1 MDVLFYTSV
10 HILRLVKLIL
20 GCCTVVNDLECEI
33 IDRDDGGGIGF
44 DAGERFR
51 LGNGSEFPSKSIPP
65 LLLLGRRFVVEVDC
79 KVILPSELVNSVAVR
94 FLFPRMDF
102 RGTTND

>member
-33 IDRDDGGGIGF
+33 IGRDGGGGI
-44 DAGERFR
+44 
-51 LGNGSEFPSKSIPP
+51 
-65 LLLLGRRFVVEVDC
+65 RFVVEVDC